1 MLYFSS
7 ISSFITVALS
17 CLQTETISDGPLKM
31 SQISSEQ
38 SAAGREMKQVK
49 WALQNHNKTSLSH
62 WGKK

>member
-7 ISSFITVALS
+7 IASFITVALS
-17 CLQTETISDGPLKM
+17 CLRTETISDGLLKM

-49 WALQNHNKTSLSH
+49 RALQNHNKTSLSH